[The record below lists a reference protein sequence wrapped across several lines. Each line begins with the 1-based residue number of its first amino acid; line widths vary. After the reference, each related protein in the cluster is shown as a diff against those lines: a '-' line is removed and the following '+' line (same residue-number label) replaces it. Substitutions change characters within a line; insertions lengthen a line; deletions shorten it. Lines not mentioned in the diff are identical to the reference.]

1 MIAMRSRVRFG
12 VGFGPQRF
20 RWVGGSNPFDPSL
33 ILGPSPTP
41 SLRYYNRAG
50 AIEAVRAH
58 DERIA
63 ALEDGDNQP

>member
-1 MIAMRSRVRFG
+1 M
-12 VGFGPQRF
+12 
-20 RWVGGSNPFDPSL
+20 VGGSNPFDPSL
-33 ILGPSPTP
+33 ILGHSPTT
-41 SLRYYNRAG
+41 SLRYYNRTG